1 MDGSRRMA
9 YDSPRMATGTSA
21 RPEPGLPGEAMAQF
35 QVEVA
40 ANRQLSGGYFVLE
53 LACAVLELGCA
64 HENPIAR
71 AKPGQF
77 VMLRGEWGRDLL
89 NGRAFSV
96 LEPSHPNYP
105 NRFSVLLKVFG
116 RGTALLQQLN
126 PGERLTVT
134 GPLGRGFPAP
144 SGRTQLL
151 VAGGVGLPPLH
162 LHARVAAA
170 AHRAHEVEMFYGG
183 RTADDLVLTE
193 ALEDWGIRTV
203 LATEDGT
210 RGEHGRV
217 TAPLLARLDRAA
229 REGEAVELLSC
240 GPTPMLKA
248 VRELGLAR
256 GIPTYLCLEEMMAC
270 GFGVCLGCAV
280 PVYGRKPY
288 AYCCTDG
295 PVFEAREVRW

>member
-1 MDGSRRMA
+1 MDDSRSIA

-21 RPEPGLPGEAMAQF
+21 RPEPGLSGEAMAQF

-40 ANRQLSGGYFVLE
+40 ANRPLSGGYFVLE
-53 LACAVLELGCA
+53 LASA
-64 HENPIAR
+64 HDNPVAR

-96 LEPSHPNYP
+96 LEVIDAR
-105 NRFSVLLKVFG
+105 RFCVLLKVFG
-116 RGTALLQQLN
+116 RGTALMRQMN
-126 PGERLTVT
+126 VGDRLTVT

-170 AHRAHEVEMFYGG
+170 ANRAHELEMFYGG

-193 ALEDWGIRTV
+193 ALDAWGIRTV

-217 TAPLLARLDRAA
+217 TTPLLARLDRAA

-248 VRELGLAR
+248 VREIGLAR

-280 PVYGRKPY
+280 PVHGPKPY

>member
-1 MDGSRRMA
+1 MDDRRRIA

-21 RPEPGLPGEAMAQF
+21 RPEPGLSGEAMAQF

-53 LACAVLELGCA
+53 LVSA
-64 HENPIAR
+64 HDNPVAR

-96 LEPSHPNYP
+96 LEPSLLGDAR
-105 NRFSVLLKVFG
+105 RFSVLLKVFG
-116 RGTALLQQLN
+116 RGTALLRQMK
-126 PGERLTVT
+126 PGDHSTPGDRLTVT

-170 AHRAHEVEMFYGG
+170 AKRAHELEMFYGG

-193 ALEDWGIRTV
+193 ALDAWGIRTV

-248 VRELGLAR
+248 VREIGLAR

-280 PVYGRKPY
+280 PVHGPKPY

>member
-1 MDGSRRMA
+1 MDDSRRIA
-9 YDSPRMATGTSA
+9 YDTRRMATGT
-21 RPEPGLPGEAMAQF
+21 PVPGVSMAQF
-35 QVEVA
+35 RVEVA
-40 ANRQLSGGYFVLE
+40 ANRPLSGGYFVLE
-53 LACAVLELGCA
+53 LASA
-64 HENPIAR
+64 HDNPVAR

-96 LEPSHPNYP
+96 LEPSLPDQP
-105 NRFSVLLKVFG
+105 RQFSVLLKVFG

-126 PGERLTVT
+126 PGDQLTVT

-162 LHARVAAA
+162 LHARVTAAA
-170 AHRAHEVEMFYGG
+170 NRAHEIEMFYGG

-193 ALEDWGIRTV
+193 ALDAWGVRTV

-217 TAPLLARLDRAA
+217 TAPLIARLDRAA

-248 VRELGLAR
+248 VREIGLAR

-280 PVYGRKPY
+280 PVHGQKPY

>member
-1 MDGSRRMA
+1 MDDGRRIA
-9 YDSPRMATGTSA
+9 YDSPRMATGTSV
-21 RPEPGLPGEAMAQF
+21 PGFPPAQF

-53 LACAVLELGCA
+53 LASA
-64 HENPIAR
+64 HDNPVAH

-96 LEPSHPNYP
+96 LEPSLPDHPDGAR
-105 NRFSVLLKVFG
+105 RFSVLLKVFG

-126 PGERLTVT
+126 VGDRLTVT

-170 AHRAHEVEMFYGG
+170 AKRANEVEMFYGG

-193 ALEDWGIRTV
+193 ALDAWGIRTV

-248 VRELGLAR
+248 VREIGLAR

-280 PVYGRKPY
+280 PVHGSGRLRGPY

>member
-1 MDGSRRMA
+1 MDASRLIA

-35 QVEVA
+35 QVDVA
-40 ANRQLSGGYFVLE
+40 ANRPLSGGYFVLE
-53 LACAVLELGCA
+53 LASA
-64 HENPIAR
+64 HDNPVAR

-89 NGRAFSV
+89 NGRGFSV
-96 LEPSHPNYP
+96 LEVIDAR
-105 NRFSVLLKVFG
+105 RFCVLLKVFG
-116 RGTALLQQLN
+116 RGTALMQRMN
-126 PGERLTVT
+126 PGDRLTVT

-162 LHARVAAA
+162 LHARVNRGHAI
-170 AHRAHEVEMFYGG
+170 EMFYGG

-193 ALEDWGIRTV
+193 ALDAWGVRTV

-248 VRELGLAR
+248 VREIGLAR
-256 GIPTYLCLEEMMAC
+256 SIPTYLCLEEMMAC

-280 PVYGRKPY
+280 PVHGPKPY